1 MVRSA
6 RRKNQSVGSILE
18 EAEQNLLSA
27 FAKSTKA
34 LHNGLKGDAR
44 ASSIA
49 DFLRKR
55 LPSGYGVESKGEVVD
70 YLDQRS
76 GEIDVV
82 IYDKI
87 RNAVLSEDPL
97 WVPAECLLGFVE
109 VKSILTEDE
118 LRKSY
123 VAAKKISSLRPFKRS
138 FTLAGPRRFEN
149 PISESLPDGGEM
161 PGSLRCFRTIFA
173 FGTNLSDVDWLTKE
187 WGRIQ
192 TVTKEIGCKPAL
204 FDRVLV
210 LNRGMIN
217 PPSASGTDNFESSS
231 AFQQWFINLANFL
244 ARENG
249 RRPPVDWQAYTR
261 KHQPGWKTLL

>member
-6 RRKNQSVGSILE
+6 RRTNLSVGSVLE

-27 FAKSTKA
+27 FVKSTKTV
-34 LHNGLKGDAR
+34 HNGLKGDAR
-44 ASSIA
+44 ASSVA

-55 LPSGYGVESKGEVVD
+55 LPSGYGVECKGEVVA

-82 IYDKI
+82 IYDRV

-97 WVPAECLLGFVE
+97 WVPAESLLGFVE
-109 VKSILTEDE
+109 VKSTLTVDE
-118 LRKSY
+118 LRKSFL
-123 VAAKKISSLRPFKRS
+123 AAKKISSLRPFKRN
-138 FTLAGPRRFEN
+138 FTLAGPGRSKHRA
-149 PISESLPDGGEM
+149 SDSVPDAGEV

-187 WGRIQ
+187 WERIQ
-192 TVTKEIGCKPAL
+192 AVTKEIGCKPTL
-204 FDRVLV
+204 IDRVLV

-217 PPSASGTDNFESSS
+217 PPSVSGTDSFESSS

-249 RRPPVDWQAYTR
+249 RRPPVDWQIYTR
-261 KHQPGWKTLL
+261 KHQPGWKTLI